1 MRKHWLRAALTRLI
15 IAATI
20 AVLSLS
26 SLSATDNKFAT
37 ISNAQAQEMLAKIQA
52 DIQQYYYDPAMH
64 GLDLKK
70 RFDDA
75 SQKIAAAKSQ
85 DEALLIISAA
95 VASLNDSH
103 TRFRPPVRPYTVDYG
118 WLMQAVGDSNC
129 YVTAVRSDSDAAAKG
144 MKPGDQVLAV
154 NGVPLARNDIT
165 TIEYSYRVFPQ
176 SGFHLDVRSPDG
188 AARNIVA
195 KAKVIPG
202 QVMITH
208 TDVMAWARTHRDD
221 PTHDPSR
228 YHDLNKKVLV
238 WKLPDFLVDPSDV
251 DGRVNK
257 MRPYETVVLDLRG
270 NPGGRIDA
278 LEKFIGAFFDHDVK
292 IGDRKG
298 RADIK
303 PQIAKTRG
311 GKAFTGKLIVLVDS
325 TSTSAAEVFARV
337 VQLEKRGIVLGDRSG
352 GMVMEG
358 KPYIHAIPLDRI
370 NVTQYGAM
378 ITVANLIMTD
388 GKSLE
393 NVGVMPDERI
403 LPTPA
408 DLAAGRDPV
417 LARAAQLAG
426 VELTPDQ
433 AAKIFPFE
441 WPKDQTPE
449 ID

>member
-1 MRKHWLRAALTRLI
+1 MRERRLLIALVLLI
-15 IAATI
+15 TAATN
-20 AVLSLS
+20 AVLSVNL
-26 SLSATDNKFAT
+26 LCATDNKFAT
-37 ISNAQAQEMLAKIQA
+37 LSNAQAQEMLAKIQE
-52 DIQQYYYDPAMH
+52 DIQQYYYDPALH
-64 GLDLKK
+64 GLDLNK
-70 RFDDA
+70 RFNEA

-95 VASLNDSH
+95 VAALNDSH
-103 TRFRPPVRPYTVDYG
+103 TRFRPPVRPYGVDYG
-118 WLMQAVGDSNC
+118 WLMEAVGDSNC

-154 NGVPLARNDIT
+154 NGVPLLRNDIS
-165 TIEYSYRVFPQ
+165 TIEYSYHVFPQ

-188 AARNIVA
+188 VERTIVA
-195 KAKVIPG
+195 KAKIIPG
-202 QVMITH
+202 QAMVTH
-208 TDVMAWARTHRDD
+208 TDVLTWARAHRNDRPQD
-221 PTHDPSR
+221 RSR
-228 YHDLNKKVLV
+228 YHELNKKVLV
-238 WKLPDFLVDPSDV
+238 WKLPDFVIDPSDV
-251 DGRVNK
+251 DGRANK
-257 MRPYETVVLDLRG
+257 MRAYETVVLDLRG

-292 IGDRKG
+292 VGDRKD
-298 RADIK
+298 RAELK

-352 GMVMEG
+352 GAVMEG
-358 KPYIHAIPLDRI
+358 KLYIHALYLDRF

-378 ITVANLIMTD
+378 ITVANLTMTD

-408 DLAAGRDPV
+408 DIAVGRDPV
-417 LARAAQLAG
+417 LARAAQLSG
-426 VELTPDQ
+426 VELTSDE
-433 AAKIFPFE
+433 ARKIFPFE
-441 WPKDQTPE
+441 WPKEQMPE

>member
-1 MRKHWLRAALTRLI
+1 MRKHCLRAALVLL
-15 IAATI
+15 IAA
-20 AVLSLS
+20 AANVVLSLN

-37 ISNAQAQEMLAKIQA
+37 ITSAQAQEMLAKIQA
-52 DIQQYYYDPAMH
+52 DIQQYYYDPGLH
-64 GLDLKK
+64 GLDLNK
-70 RFDDA
+70 RFNDA

-95 VASLNDSH
+95 VAALNDSH

-129 YVTAVRSDSDAAAKG
+129 YVTAVHSDSDAAAKG

-154 NGVPLARNDIT
+154 DGIPLVRNDIH
-165 TIEYSYRVFPQ
+165 TIESSYRVFPQ

-188 AARNIVA
+188 DAQTIVA

-202 QVMITH
+202 QAMITH
-208 TDVMAWARTHRDD
+208 TDVMTWANAHGNDRSQ
-221 PTHDPSR
+221 DPSR
-228 YHDLNKKVLV
+228 YHERNNKVLF
-238 WKLPDFLVDPSDV
+238 WKLPDFVFDPSDA
-251 DGRVNK
+251 DARANK
-257 MRPYETVVLDLRG
+257 MRPYEAVVLDLRG
-270 NPGGRIDA
+270 NPGGRSDA
-278 LEKFIGAFFDHDVK
+278 MEKFIGAFFDHDVK

-298 RADIK
+298 RAELK

-311 GKAFTGKLIVLVDS
+311 GKAYTGKLVVLVDS
-325 TSTSAAEVFARV
+325 NSASAAEIFARI
-337 VQLEKRGIVLGDRSG
+337 VQLEKRGVVLGDRSAG
-352 GMVMEG
+352 AVMEG
-358 KPYIHAIPLDRI
+358 KYYVHAIPLDRV

-403 LPTPA
+403 LPTAA

-417 LARAAQLAG
+417 LARATQLAG
-426 VELTPDQ
+426 AELTPDE

-441 WPKDQTPE
+441 WPKDQMPE

>member
-1 MRKHWLRAALTRLI
+1 MRKHCVRVALILLI
-15 IAATI
+15 TAATN
-20 AVLSLS
+20 AVLSVNS
-26 SLSATDNKFAT
+26 VSATDNKFAT

-52 DIQQYYYDPAMH
+52 DIQQYYYDPALH

-70 RFDDA
+70 RFSDA
-75 SQKIAAAKSQ
+75 SQKIAGAKSQ
-85 DEALLIISAA
+85 DEALLIIAAA
-95 VASLNDSH
+95 VAALNDSH
-103 TRFRPPVRPYTVDYG
+103 TRFRPPVRPYGVDYG
-118 WLMQAVGDSNC
+118 WLMEAVGDSNC

-144 MKPGDQVLAV
+144 MKPGDQLLTV
-154 NGVPLARNDIT
+154 NGVPLLRNDIN

-188 AARNIVA
+188 AERTIVA
-195 KAKVIPG
+195 KAKITPG
-202 QVMITH
+202 QTMVTH
-208 TDVMAWARTHRDD
+208 TDVMTWARAHRDD

-228 YHDLNKKVLV
+228 YHELNKKVLV
-238 WKLPDFLVDPSDV
+238 WKLPDFLIDPSDV
-251 DGRVNK
+251 DGRANK
-257 MRPYETVVLDLRG
+257 MRPFEVVVLDLRG

-278 LEKFIGAFFDHDVK
+278 LEKFIGSFFDHEVK

-298 RADIK
+298 RGELK

-311 GKAFTGKLIVLVDS
+311 GKAFSGKLIVLVDS
-325 TSTSAAEVFARV
+325 KSASAAEIFARV
-337 VQLEKRGIVLGDRSG
+337 VQLEKRGIVLGDRSAG
-352 GMVMEG
+352 AVMEG
-358 KPYIHAIPLDRI
+358 KSYVHAIPLDRF

-417 LARAAQLAG
+417 LARAAQLSG
-426 VELTPDQ
+426 VELTSDE
-433 AAKIFPFE
+433 AAKILPFE
-441 WPKDQTPE
+441 WPKEQMPE

>member
-1 MRKHWLRAALTRLI
+1 MLL
-15 IAATI
+15 IAAATN
-20 AVLSLS
+20 VVPSLN
-26 SLSATDNKFAT
+26 SLSATDTKFAT

-70 RFDDA
+70 RFTDA

-95 VASLNDSH
+95 VAALNDSH

-129 YVTAVRSDSDAAAKG
+129 YVTAVRSDSDAAANG
-144 MKPGDQVLAV
+144 IKPGDQVLAV
-154 NGVPLARNDIT
+154 NGVPLLRADIT

-188 AARNIVA
+188 AERAVVA
-195 KAKVIPG
+195 KSKVTPG
-202 QVMITH
+202 QVMVTH
-208 TDVMAWARTHRDD
+208 TDVLTWARTHRDD

-228 YHDLNKKVLV
+228 YHELNKKVLV
-238 WKLPDFLVDPSDV
+238 WKLPDFVIDPVDV
-251 DGRVNK
+251 DGRANK
-257 MRPYETVVLDLRG
+257 MRPYEVVVLDLRG
-270 NPGGRIDA
+270 NPGGRVDA

-292 IGDRKG
+292 IGDRKA
-298 RADIK
+298 RADLK

-358 KPYIHAIPLDRI
+358 KPYVHAIPLDRV

-441 WPKDQTPE
+441 WPKDQMPE